1 VDPGA
6 LAKRLDAIAMGNPF
20 VNAIPRV
27 LSVITFL
34 SGTILLFSGA
44 TPSAAGR
51 LALLD
56 SILPLGII
64 ETSHFLGSLVGVA
77 LLLLAQGLARRLDAA
92 YFFTVIALATGI
104 VTSLLKGA
112 DYEAA
117 TVLAVVLMLL
127 WHSRAAFNRR
137 AALFETR
144 FSAGWLAAIAAAI
157 AASIWLGLFAYKHV
171 EYSSQLWWEF
181 ELHGEASRFLRATV
195 GVTIGLVFLTLT
207 RLLRRA
213 PHELEMPTDAQLEKA
228 AEIIGAQES
237 PSAFL
242 VYLRDKAILFDDD
255 ERGFVMYGVQ
265 GQTWAALAP
274 VGPPEK
280 LGCLIRAFIERC
292 DDFGGVPVFYEVPKE
307 QLYRFADFGLAF
319 VKLGECGA
327 VDLRQLTFDTP
338 KSARHRQALRRLQ
351 KQDATF
357 RVVAREDVPGVMD
370 QLRAVSD
377 DWLTSKAAA
386 EKGFSL
392 GFFDAGYLARF
403 PVAVVERAGRIV
415 AFANLWPGP
424 GRIELSLDLMRFA
437 HDAPRE
443 VMESLFVHVML
454 WARDEGYQRFS
465 LGMAPLSGFEQS
477 PVAPFWNRLGAFLY
491 DHGGSLYNFQGLRA
505 YKEKFDPVW
514 EPRYLVYPG
523 GLKLPRILADIAA
536 LVAGGYRR
544 LLIK

>member
-1 VDPGA
+1 
-6 LAKRLDAIAMGNPF
+6 MGNPF

-27 LSVITFL
+27 LSIITFL

-44 TPSAAGR
+44 TPAAAGR
-51 LALLD
+51 LALLN

-144 FSAGWLAAIAAAI
+144 FSAGWLAAIALSI

-195 GVTIGLVFLTLT
+195 GVAIGLVLLTLT
-207 RLLRRA
+207 RLLRNA
-213 PHELEMPTDAQLEKA
+213 PHELEMPTDAQLQKA

-237 PSAFL
+237 SSAFL

-357 RVVAREDVPGVMD
+357 RVVAREDVPGVME

-392 GFFDAGYLARF
+392 GFFDASYLARF

-424 GRIELSLDLMRFA
+424 GKIELSLDLMRFA

-443 VMESLFVHVML
+443 IMESLFVHVML